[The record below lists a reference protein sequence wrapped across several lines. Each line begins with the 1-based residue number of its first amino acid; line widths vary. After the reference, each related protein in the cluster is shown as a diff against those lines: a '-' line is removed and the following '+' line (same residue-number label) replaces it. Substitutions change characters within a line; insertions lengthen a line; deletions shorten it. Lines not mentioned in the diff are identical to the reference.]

1 MLQPIALI
9 GLLLGSF
16 LLLDSPPPSNARA
29 HAHETTARPST
40 HALAPP
46 SDARVTAV
54 APLPTGVALGTTLAR
69 YETRYRT
76 HGRNRGRAH
85 NVETAAAKLDGTII
99 APGATLSFNETV
111 GARTHANGFRRAMV
125 IDSGELVPGMG
136 GGVCQV
142 ASTLN
147 AAALEG
153 GLEIVASRPHSR
165 PSGYIAL
172 GLDATVSYPEL
183 DLEISNP
190 FDFPV
195 LVEARAERGEMVVEL
210 VGQEQPLEVDLTRRV
225 LSRSGYDQRLVP
237 DPALALG
244 TRVVTQ
250 DGIRGAQVRVTR
262 TINEDG
268 NTRRES
274 RVVGYPAT
282 DEIVRV
288 GTAAPSF
295 LR

>member
-1 MLQPIALI
+1 MLPPIALI

-16 LLLDSPPPSNARA
+16 LLGSPARSNPRARPGEAIPPSVQAASPPPDRA
-29 HAHETTARPST
+29 LRPE
-40 HALAPP
+40 
-46 SDARVTAV
+46 
-54 APLPTGVALGTTLAR
+54 LPTGVALSTTLAR
-69 YETRYRT
+69 YQTRYRT
-76 HGRNRGRAH
+76 HGRNRRRAR
-85 NVETAAAKLDGTII
+85 NVETAAAKLDGIII
-99 APGATLSFNETV
+99 APGGTLSFNAVV

-125 IDSGELVPGMG
+125 IDAGELVPGMG

-153 GLEIVASRPHSR
+153 GLEIVTSRPHSR

-183 DLEISNP
+183 DLQIANP

-195 LVEARAERGEMVVEL
+195 LVEAHAARGVMVVEL
-210 VGQEQPLEVDLTRRV
+210 VGQEQPLEVDLTRHV
-225 LSRSGYDQRLVP
+225 LSRSGFDQRVVP
-237 DPALALG
+237 DPTLALG

-250 DGIRGAQVRVTR
+250 EGIRGAQVRVTR
-262 TINEDG
+262 TLTEDG
-268 NTRRES
+268 DTRRES

-282 DEIVRV
+282 DEIVHV
-288 GTAAPSF
+288 GTAVPF
-295 LR
+295 L